1 MKQLNITQWLYE
13 QRELNK
19 GLYAIVDP
27 RSPHQPL
34 VAFYQCGG
42 EDGGPL
48 MSLDTLTNPQDGPWL
63 LPVNAQFIEW
73 WQQDDHAQSGII
85 VSTDS
90 VQKELRAHFASLFQA
105 MLLGERVFFSFYNP
119 AYIGAMLPRLL
130 PEEVSQLLRNHSV
143 LIRYNQQWQSWQ
155 ADVPTQQTLAQDQNT
170 PWWIIKE
177 HHIDNTAN
185 VPLLSRNVESWLWQN
200 QSQLMETRIDHNM
213 PHFDSAFQAHFTAME
228 LAPDSQKQTLQEKT
242 LTASIITTHKQAF
255 LNQVSI
261 QKTIV
266 GLRDD
271 ELLFGLKT
279 LYHQLRG
286 EA

>member
-1 MKQLNITQWLYE
+1 
-13 QRELNK
+13 
-19 GLYAIVDP
+19 
-27 RSPHQPL
+27 SH
-34 VAFYQCGG
+34 
-42 EDGGPL
+42 
-48 MSLDTLTNPQDGPWL
+48 
-63 LPVNAQFIEW
+63 
-73 WQQDDHAQSGII
+73 
-85 VSTDS
+85 
-90 VQKELRAHFASLFQA
+90 
-105 MLLGERVFFSFYNP
+105 
-119 AYIGAMLPRLL
+119 
-130 PEEVSQLLRNHSV
+130 
-143 LIRYNQQWQSWQ
+143 
-155 ADVPTQQTLAQDQNT
+155 
-170 PWWIIKE
+170 
-177 HHIDNTAN
+177 
-185 VPLLSRNVESWLWQN
+185 NVESWLWQN

-228 LAPDSQKQTLQEKT
+228 LAPDSPKQTLQEKT

>member
-1 MKQLNITQWLYE
+1 MNQLNIAQWLYE
-13 QRELNK
+13 QDELNRAV
-19 GLYAIVDP
+19 YAIVDP
-27 RSPHQPL
+27 RSPQQPH

-48 MSLDTLTNPQDGPWL
+48 MSLDTLTNPEDGPWL

-73 WQQDDHAQSGII
+73 WQQDDHAQSGIM

-90 VQKELRAHFASLFQA
+90 VQKELRAHFASLFQSI
-105 MLLGERVFFSFYNP
+105 LLGERVFFSFYNP
-119 AYIGAMLPRLL
+119 GYIGEMLPRLL
-130 PEEVSQLLRNHSV
+130 VEEVSQLLRNHRV
-143 LIRYNQQWQSWQ
+143 LIRYNQQWQNWQ
-155 ADVPTQQTLAQDQNT
+155 SDTITQQTLAKDQNT

-177 HHIDNTAN
+177 HHIDNTPN

-200 QSQLMETRIDHNM
+200 QPQLMETRIDHNM
-213 PHFDSAFQAHFTAME
+213 PHFDTAFQAHFTAME
-228 LAPDSQKQTLQEKT
+228 LGPDSQKQTLQEKT
-242 LTASIITTHKQAF
+242 LTASFITTHQQALSNPF
-255 LNQVSI
+255 SI
-261 QKTIV
+261 QETIT

-279 LYHQLRG
+279 LYHQLQG